1 MTHPCLPLWVDDFEA
16 ATAHLSPEEDGVY
29 NRLLRLTWRTAGCSL
44 PVDHAWIA
52 RKVRMAPEHFERV
65 GTAILT
71 EFFRVSRG
79 RYVQKRLKDEYD
91 NISRKKLARQNAGKS
106 GGLAKARKTKD
117 NVPSNASGLPT
128 DTRASSKP
136 YPDPEPEREEKV
148 RALFPEQASPAAAVE
163 SGKAAAA
170 KGTRLK
176 TDWRPSADN
185 YAYAVAQ
192 GFTAEQVDRI
202 AEDFRDF
209 WCAKAGKDA
218 LKLDWSLTWQRW
230 VRNTDRKI
238 VARATAPKRVGFV

>member
-136 YPDPEPEREEKV
+136 
-148 RALFPEQASPAAAVE
+148 SPAAAVE